1 MVITTAS
8 KLILA
13 QDEIEDLKNE
23 YATMEASYELI
34 KQSYIESYNKL
45 EKNYIE
51 QSKVVEELRKEIK
64 DLKYDRDNPW
74 WKFW

>member
-13 QDEIEDLKNE
+13 QNEIEDLKNE
-23 YATMEASYELI
+23 YASMEAAYELI
-34 KQSYIESYNKL
+34 KQSYIESYSKL
-45 EKNYIE
+45 EINYVK
-51 QSKVVEELRKEIK
+51 QSKIIEELRKEIK
-64 DLKYDRDNPW
+64 DLKYDRNNPW

>member
-1 MVITTAS
+1 MVITTTS

-51 QSKVVEELRKEIK
+51 QSKIVEELRKEIK

>member
-1 MVITTAS
+1 MVVTTAS
-8 KLILA
+8 KLMLA
-13 QDEIEDLKNE
+13 YDEIEDMKNE
-23 YATMEASYELI
+23 YATMEAAYELI

-45 EKNYIE
+45 ERNYVE
-51 QSKVVEELRKEIK
+51 QSKIVEELRKEIK

>member
-1 MVITTAS
+1 MVVTTAS
-8 KLILA
+8 KLMLA
-13 QDEIEDLKNE
+13 YDELEDMKNE
-23 YATMEASYELI
+23 YATMEAAYELI

-45 EKNYIE
+45 ERNYVE
-51 QSKVVEELRKEIK
+51 QSKIVEELRKEIK

>member
-23 YATMEASYELI
+23 YASMEAAYELI
-34 KQSYIESYNKL
+34 KQSYVESYNKL
-45 EKNYIE
+45 ERNYVE
-51 QSKVVEELRKEIK
+51 QSKIIEELRKEIK

>member
-23 YATMEASYELI
+23 YASMEAAYELI
-34 KQSYIESYNKL
+34 KQSYIESYSKL
-45 EKNYIE
+45 ERNYVE
-51 QSKVVEELRKEIK
+51 QSKIIEELRKEIK
-64 DLKYDRDNPW
+64 DLKYDRNNPS

>member
-23 YATMEASYELI
+23 YASMEAAYELI
-34 KQSYIESYNKL
+34 KQSYIESYSKL
-45 EKNYIE
+45 EVNYVK
-51 QSKVVEELRKEIK
+51 QSKIIEELRKEIK
-64 DLKYDRDNPW
+64 DLKYDRNNPW

>member
-23 YATMEASYELI
+23 YAAMEASYELI

-45 EKNYIE
+45 QKNYIE
-51 QSKVVEELRKEIK
+51 QSKIVE
-64 DLKYDRDNPW
+64 
-74 WKFW
+74 

>member
-23 YATMEASYELI
+23 YASMEAAYELI
-34 KQSYIESYNKL
+34 KQSYIESYSKL
-45 EKNYIE
+45 EINYVK
-51 QSKVVEELRKEIK
+51 QSKIIEELRKEIK
-64 DLKYDRDNPW
+64 DLKYDRNNPW

>member
-13 QDEIEDLKNE
+13 QDEIKDLKNE
-23 YATMEASYELI
+23 YVSMEAAYEFI
-34 KQSYIESYNKL
+34 KQRYVESYNKL
-45 EKNYIE
+45 ERNYVE
-51 QSKVVEELRKEIK
+51 QSKIIEELRKEIK

>member
-23 YATMEASYELI
+23 YASMEAAYELI
-34 KQSYIESYNKL
+34 KQSHIESYSKL
-45 EKNYIE
+45 EINYVK
-51 QSKVVEELRKEIK
+51 QSKIIEELRKEIK

>member
-1 MVITTAS
+1 MVITTVS

-23 YATMEASYELI
+23 YASMEAAYELI
-34 KQSYIESYNKL
+34 KQSYVESYNKL
-45 EKNYIE
+45 ERNYVE
-51 QSKVVEELRKEIK
+51 QSKIIEELRKEIK